1 MDEEIQR
8 QMHLLRYINTLF
20 DSSVYAALL
29 FTGTNTYY
37 ICRSILCAL
46 LYLDPYSCILSVRC
60 SSVECIYVRFQY
72 GKVHKSMKL
81 WIPPSP
87 DILCTKFCFDHFGSY
102 VVDSVCW
109 QRLHWTDSSVAI
121 GRRLFFLI
129 VFNRIENIFFL
140 FSMISPI
147 LSDILFSLFFACASI
162 SVFCFKFSNI
172 AFD

>member
-29 FTGTNTYY
+29 FTGTNTFHS
-37 ICRSILCAL
+37 CRSILCAL

-60 SSVECIYVRFQY
+60 SSVVCIYVRFQY

-87 DILCTKFCFDHFGSY
+87 DFYVLSFVLITSVHMLSIQCADNVCTE
-102 VVDSVCW
+102 
-109 QRLHWTDSSVAI
+109 
-121 GRRLFFLI
+121 
-129 VFNRIENIFFL
+129 RIAR
-140 FSMISPI
+140 S
-147 LSDILFSLFFACASI
+147 LSDDDFFS
-162 SVFCFKFSNI
+162 
-172 AFD
+172 